1 MMSFLFGI
9 SCSYAEEYPPPPKDF
24 HTLTHSQQ
32 TVWRW
37 IDAETPTHYSCA
49 IDEHLIP
56 KPWTLIRCYNRL
68 PSSFNAS
75 HKILDTGC
83 RALLLFGHK
92 NLILVHPKS
101 VGSCWCQGSVQA
113 RQVLLHH
120 VVHDG
125 IAVWKPERSFPKLLP
140 AKLEA
145 QHLNIRIEI

>member
-83 RALLLFGHK
+83 RGLLLFSHK
-92 NLILVHPKS
+92 NLILVHPKVLGRVDVRAPS
-101 VGSCWCQGSVQA
+101 RPVRFFYTMSCMTALPCGNRKDPSPNCCQQS
-113 RQVLLHH
+113 
-120 VVHDG
+120 
-125 IAVWKPERSFPKLLP
+125 WKHS
-140 AKLEA
+140 
-145 QHLNIRIEI
+145 I